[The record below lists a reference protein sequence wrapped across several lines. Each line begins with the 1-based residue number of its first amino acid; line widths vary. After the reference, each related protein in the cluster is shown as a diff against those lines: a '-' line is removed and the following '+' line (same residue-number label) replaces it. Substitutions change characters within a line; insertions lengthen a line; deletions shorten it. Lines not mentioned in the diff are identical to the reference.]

1 MSGETKEGKPM
12 TRTIPGVLGL
22 RATVRLGWRNLKRN
36 RRRTWITAS
45 TVALAVLLLQFS
57 AALLIGVEQQSFDN
71 LINYQTGH
79 AKVYA
84 DGYFELR
91 DELPLDHA
99 LPDSGELLARIKAVS
114 GVAAATPRLT
124 FQAQLSNGMDQIPC
138 LGVGIQVR
146 GSDTDVF
153 RIPQTVVD
161 GEYLTEGEDGILLG
175 SGIAEIFEVSAGDW
189 LTVLAKTQYGAYEA
203 LDLPIKGVIG
213 TGNPLIDRNS
223 FLLPLPTA
231 QYILDMDGSA
241 TEVAVRFSA
250 TARES
255 ATLRRLEDAIEPS
268 GAFDVKGWREMEQD
282 FMALVQAKRMGQA
295 IMLGIF
301 MLLAVVGI
309 TNTIL
314 MAAYE
319 RTREIGM
326 LMAIGLR
333 GTGIR
338 RLFLTEGAFTGLL
351 GGAVGSLIAVGL
363 IAWLASVGINFNALF
378 GDIDIGYPV
387 RDAIYPALSPFLVA
401 FGWLV
406 TGVLA
411 ALAALYPA
419 ARASHQRPVEA
430 LRHV

>member
-1 MSGETKEGKPM
+1 MPRETV
-12 TRTIPGVLGL
+12 PGVLGL
-22 RATVRLGWRNLKRN
+22 GATFRLGWRNLKRN

-57 AALLIGVEQQSFDN
+57 NAILIGVEQQSFDN
-71 LINYQTGH
+71 LINFQTGH

-91 DELPLDHA
+91 DEFPLEYS
-99 LPDSGELLARIKAVS
+99 LSERGELLAAVNAVP

-138 LGVGIQVR
+138 LGVGIQVH

-153 RIPQTVVD
+153 RIPQSVVD
-161 GEYLTEGEDGILLG
+161 GEYLAEDDEGILLG
-175 SGIAEIFEVSAGDW
+175 SGIAEIFEVAAGDW
-189 LTVLAKTQYGAYEA
+189 LTVLAKTQHGAYEA
-203 LDLPIKGVIG
+203 LDLPIIGVIG

-223 FLLPLPTA
+223 FLIPLSTA
-231 QYILDMDGSA
+231 QYILDMEGTA
-241 TEVAVRFSA
+241 TELAVRFA
-250 TARES
+250 ARARES
-255 ATLRRLEDAIEPS
+255 VTLERLESEIGAS
-268 GAFDVKGWREMEQD
+268 GEFDVKGWREMEQD
-282 FMALVQAKRMGQA
+282 FMSLVQAKRVGN
-295 IMLGIF
+295 IIFLGIF

-338 RLFLTEGAFTGLL
+338 RLFLTEGAFTGLI
-351 GGAVGSLIAVGL
+351 GGAIGSLIAVAF
-363 IAWLASVGINFNALF
+363 IVWLANVGINFNAMY

-387 RDAIYPALSPFLVA
+387 KDSIYPSLNIPVLVIV
-401 FGWLV
+401 WLF
-406 TGVLA
+406 TGLLA
-411 ALAALYPA
+411 ATASLYPA
-419 ARASHQRPVEA
+419 ARASHNRPVEA

>member
-1 MSGETKEGKPM
+1 MAKSEEGARMKETV
-12 TRTIPGVLGL
+12 PGVLGL
-22 RATVRLGWRNLKRN
+22 RATFRLGWRNLRRN
-36 RRRTWITAS
+36 RRRTWITAT

-57 AALLIGVEQQSFDN
+57 NGLLVGIEQQSFDN

-91 DELPLDHA
+91 DEFPLDFA
-99 LPDSGELLARIKAVS
+99 VTDTGAVLAAVRAVS

-124 FQAQLSNGMDQIPC
+124 FQAQLSNGLDQVPC

-161 GEYLTEGEDGILLG
+161 GEYLAEDGEGILLG
-175 SGIAEIFEVSAGDW
+175 SGIAEIFEVSSGDW

-203 LDLPIKGVIG
+203 LDLPIVGVIG

-223 FLLPLPTA
+223 FLLPLATA
-231 QYILDMDGSA
+231 QYILDMDGA
-241 TEVAVRFSA
+241 VTEVAIRFSA
-250 TARES
+250 RARES
-255 ATLRRLEDAIEPS
+255 VTLDRLAGELGAS
-268 GAFDVKGWREMEQD
+268 GEYDVKGWREMEQD
-282 FMALVQAKRMGQA
+282 FMSLVQMKRLGN
-295 IMLGIF
+295 IIFLGIF
-301 MLLAVVGI
+301 IVLAVVGI

-333 GTGIR
+333 GSGIR
-338 RLFLTEGAFTGLL
+338 RLFLAEGALTGLL

-363 IAWLASVGINFNALF
+363 IIWLAGIGINITAIY

-387 RDAIYPALSPFLVA
+387 KDSIYPALNVA
-401 FGWLV
+401 VVTGGWLL
-406 TGVLA
+406 TGMLA
-411 ALAALYPA
+411 ALASLYPA
-419 ARASHQRPVEA
+419 ARASRNRPVEA